1 MAQPPLNSYVASGD
15 AGSSRS
21 SSIRG
26 SHKPS
31 FHHVKS
37 GCHIRCL
44 AGEHTVV
51 RSDQV
56 AHEDSVIM
64 PTSRMTRWSKLL
76 NSGDI
81 DEVRAVVAQPLLKAP
96 RNVAPQR

>member
-1 MAQPPLNSYVASGD
+1 MAQPPLNSYVASGY

-37 GCHIRCL
+37 GCHISCL
-44 AGEHTVV
+44 AEEHTVV
-51 RSDQV
+51 RSEQE
-56 AHEDSVIM
+56 AHEDQRHYAEQSDDALVK
-64 PTSRMTRWSKLL
+64 TA
-76 NSGDI
+76 GDI
-81 DEVRAVVAQPLLKAP
+81 DEVGAVVAQPLLKAP